1 MTEPLIRKR
10 TPAEILTYVAE
21 RLREQPDATALIA
34 HSLTLDMLAE
44 ELAAQS
50 DPPRIEWANRS
61 CRLERDGQPEIV
73 SAGPLAEGGGE
84 PLARR
89 RMEFPWFTAVLQR
102 TVTFGS
108 WVEAPRET
116 GANDV

>member
-1 MTEPLIRKR
+1 MPEPLIRKR
-10 TPAEILTYVAE
+10 THAEILAHMAE
-21 RLREQPDATALIA
+21 RLREQPDATALLA
-34 HSLTLDMLAE
+34 HSLTLDMLAQ
-44 ELAAQS
+44 ELAAES
-50 DPPRIEWANRS
+50 EPPRIEWANRS
-61 CRLERDGQPEIV
+61 CRFERDGQPEIA

-102 TVTFGS
+102 TVTFGP
-108 WVEAPRET
+108 WVEAPHGT